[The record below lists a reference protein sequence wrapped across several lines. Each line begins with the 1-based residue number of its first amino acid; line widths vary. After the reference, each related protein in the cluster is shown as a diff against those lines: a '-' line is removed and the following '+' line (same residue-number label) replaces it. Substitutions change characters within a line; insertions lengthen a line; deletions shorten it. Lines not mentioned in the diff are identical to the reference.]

1 MEQLFGKYTVKEKH
15 SDYVLETT
23 LLLLFVIL
31 VSVSFLFNI
40 ENSSEIISEQL
51 LPTDNSTS
59 VKSSNL
65 TILSYQIETIF
76 SPECDFSLLYLPSIS
91 KNNTYYP
98 NMMIREGNSPE
109 KEPAIS
115 NNPKKIYT
123 TKPLLSKQII
133 SKPLTIASSSTNILH
148 NNSSKIIYYALI
160 QEFKNDLPHWS
171 ATIDS
176 NNLTINFD
184 NTIFNAGGF
193 RLDQQYQSILTEFC
207 PRYITILNKY
217 AHIIKT
223 ISIEGHSS
231 SEWQTSSSPDDAY
244 INNMLLSQQRSN
256 AVLNYCLHLPTIK
269 PYKNWLFNIL
279 ITSGL
284 SSSDMITDNEVEDIQ
299 RSRRVEFK
307 IYLQD

>member
-1 MEQLFGKYTVKEKH
+1 MEQLFGKYTAKEKH
-15 SDYVLETT
+15 SDYILETT
-23 LLLLFVIL
+23 LLLLIVIL
-31 VSVSFLFNI
+31 VSISFLFNI

-51 LPTDNSTS
+51 IPTDNFTL

-65 TILSYQIETIF
+65 TILSDQIETIF
-76 SPECDFSLLYLPSIS
+76 SSECDLSLLYLSS
-91 KNNTYYP
+91 NSEYNTYHP
-98 NMMIREGNSPE
+98 NMMVRDGNSPD
-109 KEPAIS
+109 KEQIIFNKPE
-115 NNPKKIYT
+115 
-123 TKPLLSKQII
+123 PLLSKQII

-148 NNSSKIIYYALI
+148 NNSSKIIYHALI

-184 NTIFNAGGF
+184 NTVFNTGGF
-193 RLDQQYQSILTEFC
+193 RLDQQYQSILTKFC

-256 AVLNYCLHLPTIK
+256 AVLDYCLHLPTIK
-269 PYKNWLFNIL
+269 PYKNWLYNIL

-284 SSSDMITDNEVEDIQ
+284 SSSDMITDNEMEDIQ
-299 RSRRVEFK
+299 HSRRVEFK